1 MIIDNEL
8 EKWIRGDNF
17 WRNKIGK
24 NKFKSFEYNFYL
36 SYIPKPNP
44 RQWSGVFGEEIVR
57 QLLLNRGCNVKKPGK
72 INNLLLDLETD
83 NYLYE
88 VKTRNYTTPGT
99 IGEKILGTPYKY
111 SQIYK
116 YSKKPILIVLVGF
129 QEIEGREKF
138 NLSQPSTEEKL
149 FLDFILDRYKIR
161 YIFCSELI
169 DNKKLK
175 F

>member
-1 MIIDNEL
+1 
-8 EKWIRGDNF
+8 
-17 WRNKIGK
+17 
-24 NKFKSFEYNFYL
+24 
-36 SYIPKPNP
+36 
-44 RQWSGVFGEEIVR
+44 
-57 QLLLNRGCNVKKPGK
+57 
-72 INNLLLDLETD
+72 LDLETD

-116 YSKKPILIVLVGF
+116 FSKKPILIVLVGF

-149 FLDFILDRYKIR
+149 FLDFILDIYKIR